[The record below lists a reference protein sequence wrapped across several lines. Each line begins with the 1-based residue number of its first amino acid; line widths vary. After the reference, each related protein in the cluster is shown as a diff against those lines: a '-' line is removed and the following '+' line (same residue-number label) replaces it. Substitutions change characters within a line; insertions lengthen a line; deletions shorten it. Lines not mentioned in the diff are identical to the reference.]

1 MPGNISPHDFPPF
14 KTVYD
19 YYAKWEADG
28 TTEAIHDELRRTVRK
43 AAGRS
48 AEPSA
53 AILDAQS
60 IRTSGN
66 VPESSQGIDAGKKIK
81 GRKRHIATDTLGLL
95 LVLLVTAASVQDT
108 TGAGTRSA
116 SWPPATR
123 VWSGPGRTAATSAA
137 SSSSVP
143 STA

>member
-1 MPGNISPHDFPPF
+1 M
-14 KTVYD
+14 
-19 YYAKWEADG
+19 EADG

-81 GRKRHIATDTLGLL
+81 GRKRHIATGTLGLL

-108 TGAGTRSA
+108 TGAGTWPM

-123 VWSGPGRTAATSAA
+123 AWSRPGRTAAASAA
-137 SSSSVP
+137 SSSGAQR
-143 STA
+143 TA